1 MTTTQWVRRLAVTGC
16 AAGIGLAVA
25 GAGSA
30 SAQGDPTTTGPA
42 PITISSQ
49 QVAQLCEQRVP
60 KLKAEVTKL
69 VDRIDGGPTEVGST
83 QWLHAQAQQAQADGH
98 TARAD
103 LLNGRASRRS
113 GLLTVLRDVRTKLDH
128 FTSEHCGYLNGG
140 GQ

>member
-30 SAQGDPTTTGPA
+30 SAQGDPTTTTGPA

-103 LLNGRASRRS
+103 LLS

>member
-30 SAQGDPTTTGPA
+30 AAQGDPTTTGPA

-49 QVAQLCEQRVP
+49 QVAQLCQQRVP
-60 KLKAEVTKL
+60 KLTTEVTTL
-69 VDRIDGGPTEVGST
+69 IDRIEGGPTEVGST
-83 QWLHAQAQQAQADGH
+83 QWLHAQAQRAQADGH
-98 TARAD
+98 PARAD
-103 LLNGRASRRS
+103 VLNGRASRRS

-128 FTSEHCGYLNGG
+128 FTSEHCGYLDGG
-140 GQ
+140 GR